1 MTERVNHES
10 FLFFV
15 YVERRS
21 VQRVIP

>member
-10 FLFFV
+10 FLIFV